1 MKECN
6 VKSHKRKNS
15 KVRAHTRTLESFAD
29 KNKKNV
35 LSKRGTGDDYLKR
48 SFKALHPD
56 HSLRKIKIH
65 HNKSGKITAT
75 YKYGSGNV
83 AHFTFGTSGWV
94 FNYEK

>member
-15 KVRAHTRTLESFAD
+15 KVRAHTRILESFAD
-29 KNKKNV
+29 KNKKSV

-83 AHFTFGTSGWV
+83 AHFTLGTSGWV

>member
-6 VKSHKRKNS
+6 VKSHNRKHFRVH
-15 KVRAHTRTLESFAD
+15 KHTRRF
-29 KNKKNV
+29 
-35 LSKRGTGDDYLKR
+35 LSNDEKAKAAANSRSGSGDDFLKR

-83 AHFTFGTSGWV
+83 AHFTLGTSGWV

>member
-15 KVRAHTRTLESFAD
+15 KVRAHTRTLETSAD
-29 KNKKNV
+29 KSKKNV

-56 HSLRKIKIH
+56 HSLRKH

-75 YKYGSGNV
+75 YKYGSGECC
-83 AHFTFGTSGWV
+83 TFY
-94 FNYEK
+94 FHKLRLAI